1 MRAMK
6 TEHGLLWLTEIQY
19 LESNF
24 SGLKLKTK
32 TYTFHLHFK
41 ISLNV
46 EKKNLFTC
54 TSQCKWHLET
64 TADALGCIKGL
75 KMHLLKVF

>member
-24 SGLKLKTK
+24 NGSKLKTK
-32 TYTFHLHFK
+32 TYMFHLHFK
-41 ISLNV
+41 ISLSV
-46 EKKNLFTC
+46 EKKPIYMYNPVQVASWDHCWRF
-54 TSQCKWHLET
+54 
-64 TADALGCIKGL
+64 GL
-75 KMHLLKVF
+75 HQRA